1 MRLLTFLLVLLLP
14 NIALAWDDWDQS
26 TRDSFA
32 RTTNWIVL
40 DWHSTDRFAADNWNG
55 FREINPILGEAPS
68 REQVGL
74 YMLGRIGLNYWIHD
88 IGYAD
93 NVFYQLGTVGHALY
107 AANNYSIN
115 GDRDKVEHIVVGAV
129 ISEAVAH
136 YTGSR
141 WKGCA
146 AAFAVGVAKE
156 INDKRTHSF
165 DSEDAFATVL
175 GCSIIRIEF

>member
-1 MRLLTFLLVLLLP
+1 MRFLAFLLVFLP
-14 NIALAWDDWDQS
+14 NIALAWEDWDQS

-40 DWHSTDRFAADNWNG
+40 DWHSTDMAAAGGWNG
-55 FREINPILGEAPS
+55 VRETNPLLGDFPS
-68 REQVGL
+68 RERVGL

-88 IGYAD
+88 QGYAD
-93 NVFYQLGTVGHALY
+93 NVFYQIGTLGHALA
-107 AANNYSIN
+107 AANNYKIT
-115 GDRDKVEHIVVGAV
+115 GDTDKLGHIAVGAV
-129 ISEAVAH
+129 VSETVAH

-146 AAFAVGVAKE
+146 AALAVGVAKE
-156 INDKRTHSF
+156 LNDKRTHSF

>member
-1 MRLLTFLLVLLLP
+1 MRILAFLLVFLP
-14 NIALAWDDWDQS
+14 NIALAWEDWDQS
-26 TRDSFA
+26 TQDSFA
-32 RTTNWIVL
+32 RTTNWIML
-40 DWHSTDRFAADNWNG
+40 DWHSTDMLAADDWDG
-55 FREINPILGEAPS
+55 FIELNPILGETPS
-68 REQVGL
+68 REKVSL

-93 NVFYQLGTVGHALY
+93 SVFYQIGTVGHALA

-115 GDRDKVEHIVVGAV
+115 GENDKIGHIAVGAV
-129 ISEAVAH
+129 VSETVAH

-146 AAFAVGVAKE
+146 AALAVGVAKE
-156 INDKRTHSF
+156 INDSRTHDF
-165 DSEDAFATVL
+165 DFEDAAATAL

>member
-1 MRLLTFLLVLLLP
+1 MRILAFLLIFLP
-14 NIALAWDDWDQS
+14 NIALAWEDWDQS
-26 TRDSFA
+26 TRDSFS
-32 RTTNWIVL
+32 RTTNWIML
-40 DWHSTDRFAADNWNG
+40 DWHSTDQLAADDWNG
-55 FREINPILGEAPS
+55 FRELNPILGEAPS
-68 REQVGL
+68 RETVGL

-93 NVFYQLGTVGHALY
+93 NVFYQLGTVGHALA

-115 GDRDKVEHIVVGAV
+115 DQNDKIGHIAVGAV
-129 ISEAVAH
+129 VSETVAH

-156 INDKRTHSF
+156 LNDKRTHSF
-165 DSEDAFATVL
+165 DSGDAFATVL

>member
-1 MRLLTFLLVLLLP
+1 MRALLFLLLLIP
-14 NIALAWDDWDQS
+14 SVALAWEDWSQN

-32 RTTNWIVL
+32 RTTNWIML
-40 DWHSTDRFAADNWNG
+40 DWHSTDMLAADDWNG
-55 FREINPILGEAPS
+55 FVELNPILGEAPS
-68 REQVGL
+68 RERVGL

-88 IGYAD
+88 IGYGES
-93 NVFYQLGTVGHALY
+93 VYYQLGTVGHALA

-115 GDRDKVEHIVVGAV
+115 GENDKIGHIAVGAV
-129 ISEAVAH
+129 VSETVAH

-146 AAFAVGVAKE
+146 AALALGIAKE
-156 INDKRTHSF
+156 IDDSRTHDF
-165 DSEDAFATVL
+165 DFEDAAATAL